1 MKFQI
6 VSSADSTPMV
16 TGCGSNM
23 SWFFTKRMKE
33 IIVIA
38 PETTANCKF
47 EKEANIWVEEGLNCL

>member
-1 MKFQI
+1 
-6 VSSADSTPMV
+6 MV